1 MTFSLRTL
9 FVAALLLSAS
19 LSGCGEGADDYLTGT
34 WKFMGGAT
42 TTYISFHGD
51 GSATMEVH
59 QGGELRRQ
67 DEYVLKRADRVD
79 EVYRVSLRDTAR
91 AASYHMLVEPQDEGV
106 ANAALGADD
115 FSPAEASWP
124 RSVTAAPSGWTKRKI
139 VKQ

>member
-1 MTFSLRTL
+1 MKFSPRTL
-9 FVAALLLSAS
+9 FPFALLLSLS
-19 LSGCGEGADDYLTGT
+19 LFGCGSGADDFLTGT

-51 GSATMEVH
+51 GSATMEAH

-67 DEYVLKRADRVD
+67 DDYVLKQLEQIDD
-79 EVYRVSLRDTAR
+79 VYRVSLRDTAR
-91 AASYHMLVEPQDEGV
+91 GASYHMIVEPQDEGV
-106 ANAALGADD
+106 ANVALGADE

-124 RSVTAAPSGWTKRKI
+124 RSVAAAPSGWTKRKI